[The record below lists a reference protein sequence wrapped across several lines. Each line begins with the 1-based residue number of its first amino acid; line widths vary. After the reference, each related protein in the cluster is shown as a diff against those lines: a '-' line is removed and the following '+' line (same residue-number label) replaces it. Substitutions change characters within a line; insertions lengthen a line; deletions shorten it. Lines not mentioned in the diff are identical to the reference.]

1 MPTPNSSPH
10 SDPAPTRD
18 SYLARLREMDQDTWS
33 DLDRRFRIMV
43 VNRARQAGLS
53 EADAQDVAQ
62 NVFAAMAQNPPGPSP
77 RTGSFRA
84 WIRELT
90 RWRIAD
96 RLREVGRQQARH
108 IHREGPESAVNAID
122 ALPADDEFARTWD
135 GELDRHLRE
144 VALDRVARQ
153 VRPKALQAYQL
164 TEQQGW
170 EPSRVARELGIS
182 MATVYVQR
190 FRVRKKLEKI
200 WATLVAEVE
209 RSTA

>member
-1 MPTPNSSPH
+1 M
-10 SDPAPTRD
+10 
-18 SYLARLREMDQDTWS
+18 
-33 DLDRRFRIMV
+33 
-43 VNRARQAGLS
+43 
-53 EADAQDVAQ
+53 
-62 NVFAAMAQNPPGPSP
+62 
-77 RTGSFRA
+77 
-84 WIRELT
+84 
-90 RWRIAD
+90 
-96 RLREVGRQQARH
+96 
-108 IHREGPESAVNAID
+108 NAID

-135 GELDRHLRE
+135 GELTAAPE